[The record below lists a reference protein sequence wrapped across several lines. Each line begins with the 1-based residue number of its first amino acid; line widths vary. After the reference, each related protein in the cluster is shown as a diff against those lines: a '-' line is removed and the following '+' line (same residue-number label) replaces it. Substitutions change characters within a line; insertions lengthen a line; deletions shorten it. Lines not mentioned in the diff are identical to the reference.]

1 MTKEIKCF
9 DIVLGKSSKTH
20 IDRNLTGSQ
29 QCNARNERI
38 HRIALPLMIELVC
51 FFFSCHES
59 KVEPKSEHDF
69 VAIKSNLH
77 IQSDN

>member
-51 FFFSCHES
+51 FFFMSRIES
-59 KVEPKSEHDF
+59 RTKIRARLRGH
-69 VAIKSNLH
+69 
-77 IQSDN
+77 